1 MRGMIGYFQDS
12 ITELRH
18 VSWPSRRQV
27 IQHTAVIIASVA
39 IAMVIIAALDYGL
52 DLLVQEFIIK

>member
-12 ITELRH
+12 IAELRL
-18 VSWPSRRQV
+18 VSWPTRKQV
-27 IQHTAVIIASVA
+27 VQHTAIIIASVA

-52 DLLVQEFIIK
+52 DLLVQAFIIK